1 MVTERLTA
9 MVFGGTGM
17 GDEASSTRSAA
28 QLSEEADLKALVG
41 VSVVQAGMVVAL
53 AGSTVVAGA
62 QSYDLIE
69 AAKKEGRVTTMAV
82 ADDWCGYGAI
92 RDAFETKYGIE
103 VVDLNANATSTD
115 QLEALTADR
124 DRATKE
130 GPDVVDVTIAV
141 AQQAADAGLTQPYR
155 VATWDSIPEALKDA
169 DGQWT
174 GDYFG
179 VMAFEVNADVVK
191 TLPADWSDLLG
202 DGYAKSVALAGSPSA
217 SVQALQGVLA
227 AGLSREPGDVAKAA
241 EAGMEFFGELNAN
254 GNFLPV
260 AGTAATLV
268 DKSTPIVVRW
278 DYLALKDR
286 DALKADG
293 PKIEVVVPKTGVVGG
308 AFAQAI
314 SANAP
319 HPNAA
324 KLWLEFLYSD
334 EGQLAWLK
342 AYCHPVRFKDLAESG
357 KVPQEIQD
365 SMPPAAAYE
374 DVIFLSPAD
383 QMKAGTAISEGWE
396 SRVGAEVT
404 R

>member
-1 MVTERLTA
+1 MT
-9 MVFGGTGM
+9 
-17 GDEASSTRSAA
+17 
-28 QLSEEADLKALVG
+28 QEADVKGIVN
-41 VSVVQAGMVVAL
+41 VTVWQMAL
-53 AGSTVVAGA
+53 AGGLLAASAGIASA
-62 QSYDLIE
+62 QSYELIE
-69 AAKKEGRVTTMAV
+69 AAKQEGKLATMAL
-82 ADDWCGYGAI
+82 AEDWCGY
-92 RDAFETKYGIE
+92 DALKDGFETKYGIE
-103 VVDLNANATSTD
+103 IVGLNANASSSE
-115 QLEALTADR
+115 QLEALRADKDR
-124 DRATKE
+124 DVKE

-155 VATWDSIPEALKDA
+155 VATWDTIPDDLKHPS
-169 DGQWT
+169 GLWT

-191 TLPADWSDLLG
+191 KLPEDWADLLTPE
-202 DGYAKSVALAGSPSA
+202 YSKSVALAGNPNA

-227 AGLSREPGDVAKAA
+227 AGLAKGQGDVAKAA
-241 EAGMEFFGELNAN
+241 ELGMEYFAELNAN

-260 AGTAATLV
+260 AGSAATV
-268 DKSTPIVVRW
+268 ADKSTPILVRW

-293 PKIEVVVPKTGVVGG
+293 PKVAVVVPKTGVVGG

-324 KLWLEFLYSD
+324 KLWLEYLYSD

-342 AYCHPVRFKDLAESG
+342 AYCHPVRFKDLTASG
-357 KVPQEIQD
+357 KVPKEIEETL
-365 SMPPAAAYE
+365 PPAAAY
-374 DVIFLSPAD
+374 DGAVFLSPAD
-383 QMKAGTAISEGWE
+383 QAAAGNAISEQWDAT
-396 SRVGAEVT
+396 VGAEVT